1 MKRKR
6 KAFTLIELLVV
17 IAIITLLVSILLP
30 AIQRA
35 RRLARQAVCRTNLS
49 GIGKAIATY
58 QTMYSAYPFIRNAQS
73 MDPTAEPKEAM
84 SETEFKQLLK
94 RTNTDKS
101 IHIVDNLL
109 MLKFTSC
116 LDNWKIYRCPSSQ
129 DANKL
134 MPRDDDTEYGFYDN
148 DEYFIDY
155 AYHNGYR
162 YNGTKYNRAAFRDG
176 MESMPMLADNPGMS
190 IDEFQ
195 RHSEQSAADAGDDVN
210 DGTGYNHEQEVINA
224 LYPDASVQGLQK
236 VFGGVKDNNLYSV
249 DMQSNG
255 KSDGSTSFPS
265 GSQEI
270 KHKSDT
276 VLIPADIKNR

>member
-58 QTMYSAYPFIRNAQS
+58 QTTYQGFPFIRNAQS
-73 MDPTAEPKEAM
+73 MDPTSQPKDPM
-84 SETEFKQLLK
+84 DQLEFKKLLK
-94 RTNTDKS
+94 RDSTDTS
-101 IHIVDNLL
+101 IHIIDNLL
-109 MLKFTSC
+109 MLKYTSC
-116 LDNWKIYRCPSSQ
+116 LDNWKIFRCPSSQ
-129 DANKL
+129 DASKL
-134 MPRDDDTEYGFYDN
+134 LEFEGDEKYGFYDN
-148 DEYFIDY
+148 NKYYIDY
-155 AYHNGYR
+155 AYHSGYR
-162 YNGTKYNRAAFRDG
+162 YNGTKYNRAAFRDS

-190 IDEFQ
+190 LEEFE
-195 RHSEQSAADAGDDVN
+195 RHSETASAGGDVN
-210 DGTGYNHEQEVINA
+210 DGTGYSHDQDVINA

-236 VFGGVKDNNLYSV
+236 VFGGVRDNNVYTV
-249 DMQSNG
+249 DMDSKG
-255 KSDGSTSFPS
+255 KSDGSSTLPS

-270 KHKSDT
+270 LYKSDS